1 MNVVHHLPIKVY
13 HHRYYRIRKIMPK
26 ISELNASSSV
36 GKHGESRGSKKLR
49 ISQKNNKKEDILR
62 TKKNLCEEF

>member
-1 MNVVHHLPIKVY
+1 
-13 HHRYYRIRKIMPK
+13 MPK
-26 ISELNASSSV
+26 ISELNASLSV